1 MYIRSAAAVSPQAS
15 FEALFSGPAEYRGEQ
30 LSCIEPDYTS
40 YIDPKL
46 IRRMSRII
54 KMGTAAAVESLKA
67 AGLEQP
73 DAIVTGTA
81 YGCLADTDAFLSRL
95 VEFKEEL
102 LSPTAFIQST
112 HNTVAG
118 QIALLLKCHRHNNTF
133 VHKGFSFESAL
144 LDARTMIGEQEIS
157 TALVG
162 GTDEIIPAS
171 HALLRRFG
179 LYRADGNNLQLTT
192 QTGKGTMAGEGAAFF
207 VLDAR
212 ATENSLARLDAV
224 TTWYKPAEMKD
235 VVDGINRLLAA
246 NDLEL
251 KDIDLLITGRNG
263 NAGDDKLY
271 DGFRQLA
278 QNDLPEITF
287 KQYCGEYPTATA
299 FGLWMAGHILHEQRV
314 PGRADLKPRRVLLY
328 NHYQKTHHAAY
339 LLSAC

>member
-1 MYIRSAAAVSPQAS
+1 VYIRSAAAVSPQAS
-15 FEALFSGPAEYRGEQ
+15 FEALFTGAAGYQGEQ

-73 DAIVTGTA
+73 EAIITGTA

-144 LDARTMIGEQEIS
+144 LEARTMMGENEIT

-162 GTDEIIPAS
+162 GVDEIIPAS

-179 LYRADGNNLQLTT
+179 LYRANGNSLRLVDEPA
-192 QTGKGTMAGEGAAFF
+192 KGTMAGEGAAFF
-207 VLDAR
+207 VIDAQHSG
-212 ATENSLARLDAV
+212 NCLARLDAV
-224 TTWYKPAEMKD
+224 QTWYKPATANLVAE
-235 VVDGINRLLAA
+235 GINALLAEQGIA
-246 NDLEL
+246 W
-251 KDIDLLITGRNG
+251 KDIDLVVTGRNG
-263 NAGDDKLY
+263 DVGDDALY
-271 DGFRQLA
+271 DFFKKDIPQ
-278 QNDLPEITF
+278 TSF

-299 FGLWMAGHILHEQRV
+299 FGLWLTSHILHQQRV
-314 PGRADLKPRRVLLY
+314 PGMEGLKPRRILLY
-328 NHYQKTHHAAY
+328 NHYQQTHHAAY

>member
-15 FEALFSGPAEYRGEQ
+15 FEALFTGAAGYQGEH
-30 LSCIEPDYTS
+30 LACIEPDYTT

-54 KMGTAAAVESLKA
+54 KMGTAAAIESLKA

-73 DAIVTGTA
+73 GAIVTGTA

-144 LDARTMIGEQEIS
+144 LDARTMIGENEIS

-162 GTDEIIPAS
+162 GTDEITTAS

-179 LYRADGNNLQLTT
+179 LYRSNGDSLHLVDQP
-192 QTGKGTMAGEGAAFF
+192 GKGTMAGEGAAFF
-207 VLDAR
+207 VLDAQQSP
-212 ATENSLARLDAV
+212 ACLAKLDALQ
-224 TTWYKPAEMKD
+224 TWYKPADMNVIKN
-235 VVDGINRLLAA
+235 GLQALLTEQG
-246 NDLEL
+246 LQW
-251 KDIDLLITGRNG
+251 KDIDLLVTGRNG
-263 NAGDDKLY
+263 DTGDDKLY
-271 DGFRQLA
+271 DA
-278 QNDLPEITF
+278 VATETPAITF

-299 FGLWMAGHILHEQRV
+299 FGLWMASHILHEQRV
-314 PGRADLKPRRVLLY
+314 PGKDNLKPRRILLY
-328 NHYQKTHHAAY
+328 NHYQQTHHAAY

>member
-1 MYIRSAAAVSPQAS
+1 VYIRSAAAVSPQAS
-15 FEALFSGPAEYRGEQ
+15 FEALFTGAAGYQGEQ
-30 LSCIEPDYTS
+30 LACIEPDYTT

-54 KMGTAAAVESLKA
+54 KMGTAAAIESLKA

-95 VEFKEEL
+95 VEFREEL

-144 LDARTMIGEQEIS
+144 LDARTMIGENEIS

-162 GTDEIIPAS
+162 GTDEITTAS

-179 LYRADGNNLQLTT
+179 LYRSNGDSLHLVDQP
-192 QTGKGTMAGEGAAFF
+192 GKGTMAGEGAAFF
-207 VLDAR
+207 VLDAQQSP
-212 ATENSLARLDAV
+212 ACLAKLDALQ
-224 TTWYKPAEMKD
+224 TWYKPADMNVIKN
-235 VVDGINRLLAA
+235 GLQALLTEQG
-246 NDLEL
+246 LQW
-251 KDIDLLITGRNG
+251 KDIDLLVTGRNG
-263 NAGDDKLY
+263 DTGDDKLY
-271 DGFRQLA
+271 DA
-278 QNDLPEITF
+278 VATETPAITF

-299 FGLWMAGHILHEQRV
+299 FGLWMASHILHEQRV
-314 PGRADLKPRRVLLY
+314 PGKDNLKPRRILLY
-328 NHYQKTHHAAY
+328 NHYQQTHHAAY